1 MEKQLTKWDLD
12 SVTTLR
18 KAWEKAF
25 GGYGVYSLV
34 GALVAHVDDEIL
46 NRLYQEAISQ
56 IEKEGDN

>member
-18 KAWEKAF
+18 KAWEEAF
-25 GGYGVYSLV
+25 GEYAVYSLV